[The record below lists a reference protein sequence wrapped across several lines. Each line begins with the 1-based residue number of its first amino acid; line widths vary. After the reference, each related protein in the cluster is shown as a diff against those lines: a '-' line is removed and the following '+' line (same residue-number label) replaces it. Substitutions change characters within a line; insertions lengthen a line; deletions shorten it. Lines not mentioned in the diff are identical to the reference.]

1 MSAPIKIIIM
11 LAVWLLWSFLAYEG
25 ALKQCCVS
33 EGGTEVTEAPVT
45 PDDTGHKRFPIDF
58 QYAKADAFTNAG
70 YAELKQRL
78 VSEMKDKNIL
88 EVTGFYFESEP
99 KPEGFENM
107 GFARADK
114 IRQLLIPDIPADRI
128 RLRARLVD
136 EPGAAKTGYFE
147 ASDYGWITPE
157 EAPAKPVE
165 ELADRVIIRFP
176 YNSTEKE
183 QDASVDEYLNK
194 LAERIKQSGEKV
206 SLTGHTDNK
215 GNPEYNLSL
224 SDRRARQIRDILVKK
239 GVKTDQL
246 IVEAKGQTQPVD
258 SNETDEG
265 RHNNRRVEVRLI
277 KN

>member
-1 MSAPIKIIIM
+1 M
-11 LAVWLLWSFLAYEG
+11 LVVWLLWSFLAYEG

-33 EGGTEVTEAPVT
+33 EGEAEVTEAPVT
-45 PDDTGHKRFPIDF
+45 PDETGFKRFPIDF

-88 EVTGFYFESEP
+88 EITGFYFESEP

-114 IRQLLIPDIPADRI
+114 IRQLLVPDIPSDRI
-128 RLRARLVD
+128 HLRARLVE
-136 EPGAAKTGYFE
+136 EPGTAQTGYFE
-147 ASDYGWITPE
+147 ASDYSWVTPE

-176 YNSTEKE
+176 YNSTQKE

-215 GNPEYNLSL
+215 GNPDYNLAL
-224 SDRRARQIRDILVKK
+224 SNRRAREIREVLIKK
-239 GVKTDQL
+239 GVKADQL
-246 IVEAKGQTQPVD
+246 IVEGKGQTQPVD
-258 SNETDEG
+258 SNETEEG
-265 RHNNRRVEVRLI
+265 RHNNRRVEVRLV